1 MMHEEELSVQLSLQE
16 HGLQSNCIRLQNVE
30 QKHKNFIN
38 NSIQGNEHSSNDQ
51 TSITRQLFAAFV
63 GEFEISFEWL
73 KYQRIIWLLHFH

>member
-1 MMHEEELSVQLSLQE
+1 MMHEEELSVQLSLQD
-16 HGLQSNCIRLQNVE
+16 HSLQSNCIRLQNVE

-63 GEFEISFEWL
+63 GEFEISFEGS
-73 KYQRIIWLLHFH
+73 KCR

>member
-1 MMHEEELSVQLSLQE
+1 MMHEEELSVQLSLQD
-16 HGLQSNCIRLQNVE
+16 HSLQSNCIRLQNVE

-63 GEFEISFEWL
+63 GEFEISFKWL
-73 KYQRIIWLLHFH
+73 KYQRIMYGML